1 MNTALRWEP
10 FRRVD
15 ELFNTFTPLFG
26 RFPFTSG
33 AVSNEP
39 DLGWTPMTDILEG
52 RKEYLLKIY
61 LPEVARDLVEVVVD
75 AGSLVIKGERK
86 LVRDKDFEVLRSE
99 ILYGPFERR
108 FMLPDLVDTKAI
120 KADFKDGVLLVH
132 LPKIEQ
138 KVIEPKRIAIQ

>member
-52 RKEYLLKIY
+52 RQEYLLKIY